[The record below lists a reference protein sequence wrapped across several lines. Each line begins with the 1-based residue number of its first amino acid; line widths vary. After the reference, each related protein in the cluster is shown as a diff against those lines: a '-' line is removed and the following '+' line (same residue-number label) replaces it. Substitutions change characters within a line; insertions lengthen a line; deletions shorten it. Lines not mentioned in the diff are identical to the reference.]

1 MHMDLTEHKG
11 LIREILH
18 RLVAEGGAA
27 PDAFPVS
34 QSQSSST
41 HTHGVKKEESP
52 AASKAE
58 SSDDGGSSSGSG
70 SGSSSEEE
78 EEGEEGEEEDN
89 GNRDRKGKQKKKKPS
104 SSSGGGSSNKGGGF
118 NKEHA
123 WSEEMAAFLGV
134 GYLSR
139 PQVTKRLWAYIKG
152 NNLQKPGDGRVILCD
167 AALKTLFGVDSINM
181 FKMTQ
186 AVNKHLR
193 VDDREVKEED
203 DEEEEEDEDDS
214 EDEGDSRKK
223 KRKSPAKS
231 SSSNGGASATKK
243 NKKTSPAKKKA
254 KKSNKAD
261 DPDKPKPKSS
271 FPTERLS
278 ADLQSVVGKEAAPR
292 NEVVKALWDYIKA
305 NNMQNPNDKRQI
317 ICDAKFKVIF
327 GMDRVNGFSMNKSL
341 KPHFLGRV

>member
-18 RLVAEGGAA
+18 RLVAEGAAA
-27 PDAFPVS
+27 PDAVS
-34 QSQSSST
+34 QSQPSPA
-41 HTHGVKKEESP
+41 HTHGQGGVKKEE
-52 AASKAE
+52 AE
-58 SSDDGGSSSGSG
+58 SSDDDGGSSSGSG
-70 SGSSSEEE
+70 SGSGSGSSSEEE
-78 EEGEEGEEEDN
+78 DDDEEEDN
-89 GNRDRKGKQKKKKPS
+89 GKGKQKKKEP
-104 SSSGGGSSNKGGGF
+104 SSGGGGNKGGGF

-181 FKMTQ
+181 FKMTKE
-186 AVNKHLR
+186 VNKHLR

-203 DEEEEEDEDDS
+203 DEEEEEEDEDDS
-214 EDEGDSRKK
+214 DDEGDSRKK

-231 SSSNGGASATKK
+231 KKSSSSSNGGGGSSATKK
-243 NKKTSPAKKKA
+243 NKKPSPAKKKA
-254 KKSNKAD
+254 KKSSKKAD
-261 DPDKPKPKSS
+261 DPDKPKRKSS

-278 ADLQSVVGKEAAPR
+278 ADLQAVVGKDAAPR
-292 NEVVKALWDYIKA
+292 TEVVKLLWAYIKA
-305 NNMQNPNDKRQI
+305 NNMQNPNDKREI
-317 ICDAKFKVIF
+317 ICDARFKVIF
-327 GMDRVNGFSMNKSL
+327 GMDRVSGFSMNKYL
-341 KPHFLGRV
+341 KPHFLGKV